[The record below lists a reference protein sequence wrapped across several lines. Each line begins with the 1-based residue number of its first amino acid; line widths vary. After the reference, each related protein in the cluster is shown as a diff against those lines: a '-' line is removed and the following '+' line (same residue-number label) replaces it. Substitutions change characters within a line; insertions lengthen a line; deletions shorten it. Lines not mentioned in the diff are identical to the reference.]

1 MDRTQLQKLSRH
13 FESIETIDWI
23 KLWWIVGFILAIW
36 VGLVSML
43 PPEIYK
49 PVAIVLAA
57 LQSGFLFAARGARFI
72 KDRTEMPPQ
81 DGKP

>member
-1 MDRTQLQKLSRH
+1 MDRTHLQKGSKH

-23 KLWWIVGFILAIW
+23 KLWWIVGFILAVW
-36 VGLVSML
+36 VGLVTML

-49 PVAIVLAA
+49 PVAVVLAA

-72 KDRTEMPPQ
+72 EDRTGMPSQ

>member
-1 MDRTQLQKLSRH
+1 MARMQLKKLSKH

-23 KLWWIVGFILAIW
+23 KLWWIVGFILATW
-36 VGLVSML
+36 AGLVSML

-72 KDRTEMPPQ
+72 KDRTEMPPP